1 MATQSFDED
10 LIIETDE
17 QARILIELIDEAERR
32 PPEKPMDPSISELLE
47 EGDRL
52 FREGYFDK
60 LLYGKDT
67 K

>member
-32 PPEKPMDPSISELLE
+32 PPEKPRTPSFEERLQRGHKLLE
-47 EGDRL
+47 EG
-52 FREGYFDK
+52 YFDRCF
-60 LLYGKDT
+60 L
-67 K
+67 